1 MKTCIYIMVLM
12 AFVAS
17 CTKDNFYDS
26 GVSNGRHDCSLL
38 EYMEKDSYNWDS
50 TVVLVR
56 HAGEEMVRLFEGNDP
71 AHPEITFFGMTNHSI
86 RRYLLQNGLK
96 RVSDLDP
103 AWCKERLLR
112 HVVDGKF
119 YRKDFAPGEQP
130 LGGSSIGEGGTKV
143 TTLGNTGFW
152 GYTER
157 QDYEGVQGIGYTKFY
172 LYSLV
177 PGNSR
182 QLDLASPDIEPNHC
196 VVHSLGYGFTLG
208 DI

>member
-1 MKTCIYIMVLM
+1 MKIWIYIILLA
-12 AFVAS
+12 AFITS

-38 EYMEKDSYNWDS
+38 EYLERHSYDWDS
-50 TVVLVR
+50 TVVLIH
-56 HAGEEMVRLFEGNDP
+56 HAGEDMVRLFEGNDP
-71 AHPEITFFGMTNHSI
+71 DHAEITFFGMTNHSI

-96 RVSDLDP
+96 RVEDLDP

-112 HVVDGKF
+112 HVADGKI
-119 YRKDFAPGEQP
+119 YRKDFPSGEQP
-130 LGGSSIGEGGTKV
+130 LGGSFVGEGGAKV
-143 TTLGNTGFW
+143 TSLAGTEFW

-157 QDYEGVQGIGYTKFY
+157 QDYEGIQGIGYLKLYF
-172 LYSLV
+172 YSLV

-182 QLDLASPDIEPNHC
+182 QLDLASLDIEPNHC
-196 VVHSLGYGFTLG
+196 VVHSLSYGFTLG